1 MLTQQEDA
9 SGISKDFSKRKSFVS
24 YDPYNPNLYQD
35 FIGLKYDDNPR
46 TKASLVVDM
55 HSRSIVELGKEM
67 ADANVQDRQSFD
79 RIVAML
85 ERLRE
90 IKIIDP
96 QILRKLIDLYR
107 YKVADDDYTEIWRR
121 SQNTYNYLN

>member
-24 YDPYNPNLYQD
+24 YDPYNPNLHQD

-67 ADANVQDRQSFD
+67 ADASVQDR
-79 RIVAML
+79 
-85 ERLRE
+85 
-90 IKIIDP
+90 
-96 QILRKLIDLYR
+96 
-107 YKVADDDYTEIWRR
+107 
-121 SQNTYNYLN
+121 